1 MKKNTTGGNAR
12 SGDPSRETQPAKAPG
27 EPLPES
33 QSQKS
38 QRPDPEAKD
47 VERDAVVESTKTHS
61 GTSCVVVG
69 IGASAGGLEAF
80 MELLKPLPKKT
91 GMAFVLIPH
100 LDPKH
105 ESAMTEL
112 LARGTGM
119 QVNEVHH
126 GMRVKPDC
134 VYVIPPN
141 RVMTIANGILRLAQR
156 QPDTGPPMPIDT
168 FFRSL
173 ATDCGKSAIGVI
185 LSGTASD
192 GTLGVA
198 AIKNEGGIT
207 FAQDTISA
215 KYSGMPNS
223 AIASGHIDFI
233 LKPEEIAREL
243 MRIRQHPYVNGGQQK
258 DEQVPVEREG
268 EMDQIFRLL
277 KQVQKVDF
285 SDYKPATIRR
295 RILRRMAL
303 GRVDTLKE
311 YLRFLQQT
319 PKELDALHHDIL
331 INVTSFF
338 RDPDAFEALK
348 DIVYPAMLQGRQTSD
363 TLRVWVPGCSTGEE
377 AYSHAIS
384 LIEYVNKVRADV
396 SLQIFGTDLSEEAI
410 RTARAGIYKETIAAD
425 LPPAR
430 LRRFFSKVE
439 RGYQIS
445 KTVRDMCVFAT
456 QNVFNDPPFSHM
468 DLVSCRNV
476 LIYMS
481 PILQK
486 RVVPIFHYALKPT
499 GFLMVGNTEGIVGA
513 GAELFEPADKRHKIY
528 RKKPVSSPVAFGIP
542 RERFEHRIP
551 TSMNHANV
559 GGELEPART
568 PIELQREADRLLLNR
583 YVPAAVVINDRFEI
597 VQIRGRANRYL
608 ELPSGK
614 ATLNLL
620 KMAKSGLLFE
630 LQTVLEQARSGSSAV
645 RKENVQFETNG
656 GFESVTLEVMPFHA
670 PLQSQQTF
678 VVTFEEAPAVS
689 SVPPPPPAK
698 PESADA
704 KDRQIAQLKQE
715 LGATKEYLQSIIEAL
730 EASNEELQS
739 ANEEIQSGN
748 EELQSTNEEL
758 QTSKEELESANEELN
773 TVNEEMQ
780 HRNVELTQVNNDL
793 QNLLASVNI
802 PIVMLDAGLS
812 IRRMTPQVQDVLGIT
827 TADVGR
833 PIRHIRFKA
842 KVNDLERRMLDVIE
856 DLQPAEVNVQDG
868 QDQNYRLRI
877 TPYRTMDNRIEG
889 VVLAFLDHL
898 GPKRISAAKVAKRAA
913 KKRKAA
919 KRQ

>member
-1 MKKNTTGGNAR
+1 MKRSPTRGG
-12 SGDPSRETQPAKAPG
+12 DSREPKPDQSPERAAIVPQAAESSQTDAG
-27 EPLPES
+27 RVIEP
-33 QSQKS
+33 Q
-38 QRPDPEAKD
+38 PDP
-47 VERDAVVESTKTHS
+47 RPP
-61 GTSCVVVG
+61 SCVVVG
-69 IGASAGGLEAF
+69 VGASAGGLEAF
-80 MELLKPLPKKT
+80 MELLKPLPRNP

-112 LARGTGM
+112 LGRATGM
-119 QVNEVHH
+119 PVRQVSD
-126 GMRVKPDC
+126 GMKVRPDC

-141 RVMTIANGILRLAQR
+141 RTMTIHKGVLQLAQR
-156 QPDTGPPMPIDT
+156 QYDSGPPMPVDA

-173 ATDCGKSAIGVI
+173 AEDCGKNAIGVV

-207 FAQDTISA
+207 FAQDVGSA
-215 KYSGMPNS
+215 RYSGMPNS
-223 AIASGHIDFI
+223 AISSGHVDFV
-233 LKPEEIAREL
+233 LPPDNIAREL
-243 MRIRQHPYVNGGQQK
+243 IRIRNHPYVNPEIAKLEEAAAGS
-258 DEQVPVEREG
+258 

-277 KQVQKVDF
+277 KQVRRVDF

-303 GRVDTLKE
+303 GRMETLDD
-311 YLRFLQQT
+311 YLKMLRQT
-319 PKELDALHHDIL
+319 PQELEALHQDIL

-338 RDPDAFEALK
+338 RDPDAFDALNAL
-348 DIVYPAMLQGRQTSD
+348 VYPVMLQGRQPSH

-377 AYSHAIS
+377 VYSHAIA
-384 LIEYVNKVRADV
+384 LLEYVNKLRADV
-396 SLQIFGTDLSEEAI
+396 PLQIFGTDLSDEAI
-410 RTARAGIYKETIAAD
+410 HTARAGIYKESIAAD
-425 LPPAR
+425 VASAR
-430 LRRFFSKVE
+430 LRRYFSKVE

-445 KTVRDMCVFAT
+445 KMVRDMCVFAT

-481 PILQK
+481 PVLQR
-486 RVVPIFHYALKPT
+486 RVIPIFHYALKPN

-528 RKKPVSSPVAFGIP
+528 RKKLVSSPVAFGIP
-542 RERFEHRIP
+542 GEHFEHQLP
-551 TSMNHANV
+551 P
-559 GGELEPART
+559 GGGQTGPPRELEPPRT
-568 PIELQREADRLLLNR
+568 PIELHREADRLLLNR

-597 VQIRGRANRYL
+597 LQIRGRANRYL

-630 LQTVLEQARSGSSAV
+630 LQNAVDQARSTSAAV
-645 RKENVQFETNG
+645 RKENLQFETDNS
-656 GFESVTLEVMPFHA
+656 FDAVTLEVIPFQA
-670 PLQSQQTF
+670 PLQPQQTF
-678 VVTFEEAPAVS
+678 VVAFEEATGAAPRLEPS
-689 SVPPPPPAK
+689 PRK
-698 PESADA
+698 PESADV

-773 TVNEEMQ
+773 TVNDEMQ
-780 HRNVELTQVNNDL
+780 HRNLELTQVNNDL
-793 QNLLASVNI
+793 QNLLASVNL
-802 PIVMLDAGLS
+802 PIMMLDSGLS
-812 IRRMTPQVQDVLGIT
+812 IRRMTPQVQEVLGISA
-827 TADVGR
+827 ADLGR
-833 PIRHIRFKA
+833 PIRHIQLRSKLP
-842 KVNDLERRMLDVIE
+842 DLERRMLEVIE
-856 DLQPAEVNVQDG
+856 NLQPSEVAVQDS
-868 QDQNYRLRI
+868 QNGHYRLRI
-877 TPYRTMDNRIEG
+877 TPYRTIDNRIEG
-889 VVLAFLDHL
+889 VVLAFLDESE
-898 GPKRISAAKVAKRAA
+898 GKQSAPSGRTKRSARSRRGGG
-913 KKRKAA
+913 KRK
-919 KRQ
+919 

>member
-1 MKKNTTGGNAR
+1 MKKKTTGANVK
-12 SGDPSRETQPAKAPG
+12 SSNPSRDAKQPKASEAESESKTLET
-27 EPLPES
+27 S
-33 QSQKS
+33 S
-38 QRPDPEAKD
+38 DPEAKS
-47 VERDAVVESTKTHS
+47 VGGDAIVDSAEKHS
-61 GTSCVVVG
+61 PASCVVVG
-69 IGASAGGLEAF
+69 IGASAGGLEAI
-80 MELLKPLPKKT
+80 MELLKPLPQKT

-119 QVNEVHH
+119 QVHEVHH

-141 RVMTIANGILRLAQR
+141 RVMTIANGVLLLAQR
-156 QPDTGPPMPIDT
+156 PPDTGPPMPIDT

-173 ATDCGKSAIGVI
+173 ATDCGKSAIGII

-207 FAQDTISA
+207 FAQDTMSA

-243 MRIRQHPYVNGGQQK
+243 MRIRKHPYVNGGQQK
-258 DEQVPVEREG
+258 EEQVPVERDG
-268 EMDQIFRLL
+268 EIDQIFRLL

-303 GRVDTLKE
+303 GRVDTLKD
-311 YLRFLQQT
+311 YLQFLQSN
-319 PKELDALHHDIL
+319 PKELESLHHDIL

-348 DIVYPAMLQGRQTSD
+348 NIVYPAVLQGRPSAD

-384 LIEYVNKVRADV
+384 LIEHVSKVRADV
-396 SLQIFGTDLSEEAI
+396 SIQIFGTDLSEEAI

-425 LPPAR
+425 VAPAR

-445 KTVRDMCVFAT
+445 KVVRDMCVFAT

-486 RVVPIFHYALKPT
+486 RVIPIFHYALKPT

-528 RKKPVSSPVAFGIP
+528 RKKLVSSPVAFGIP
-542 RERFEHRIP
+542 RERFEHQILP
-551 TSMNHANV
+551 AANHTTA
-559 GGELEPART
+559 GSELEPIRT

-608 ELPSGK
+608 ELPAGK

-630 LQTVLEQARSGSSAV
+630 LQTALEQARSGSSPV
-645 RKENVQFETNG
+645 RKENIQFETNG
-656 GFESVTLEVMPFHA
+656 GFESVTVEVMPFHA

-678 VVTFEEAPAVS
+678 VVTFEEAPAGS
-689 SVPPPPPAK
+689 RVPPPPVK

-802 PIVMLDAGLS
+802 PIIMLDAGLS
-812 IRRMTPQVQDVLGIT
+812 IRRMTPQVHDVLGIT
-827 TADVGR
+827 AADVGR
-833 PIRHIRFKA
+833 PIRHIRLKA
-842 KVNDLERRMLDVIE
+842 KVHDLERRMLDVIE
-856 DLQPAEVNVQDG
+856 DLQPADVTVQDG
-868 QDQNYRLRI
+868 QDRNYRLRI
-877 TPYRTMDNRIEG
+877 TPYRTLDNRIEG

-898 GPKRISAAKVAKRAA
+898 GPKRLQLPKESRGEGNRRKGAKR
-913 KKRKAA
+913 K
-919 KRQ
+919 

>member
-1 MKKNTTGGNAR
+1 MKKPTTDRN
-12 SGDPSRETQPAKAPG
+12 SKAKAPPTAG
-27 EPLPES
+27 DSKPPKTETIAAETTAMV
-33 QSQKS
+33 
-38 QRPDPEAKD
+38 EA
-47 VERDAVVESTKTHS
+47 VEKPKTA
-61 GTSCVVVG
+61 GCVVVG
-69 IGASAGGLEAF
+69 AGASAGGLEAF
-80 MELLKPLPKKT
+80 LELLRPLPKKT

-112 LARGTGM
+112 LSRGTGM
-119 QVNEVHH
+119 QVREVHD
-126 GMRVKPDC
+126 GLKVKPDC

-141 RVMTIANGILRLAQR
+141 RVMTIHGGFLRLSQR
-156 QPDTGPPMPIDT
+156 GHEGPSMPIDA

-173 ATDCGKSAIGVI
+173 AQDCGKNAIGIV

-207 FAQDTISA
+207 FAQDTQSA

-223 AIASGHIDFI
+223 AISSGHIDFV
-233 LKPEEIAREL
+233 LPPEAIAREL
-243 MRIRQHPYVNGGQQK
+243 MGIRKHPYVSDQGI
-258 DEQVPVEREG
+258 ERAEEVASSRDS

-277 KQVQKVDF
+277 KQVRKVDF
-285 SDYKPATIRR
+285 SEYKPATIRR

-303 GRVDTLKE
+303 GRVDNLSD
-311 YLRFLQQT
+311 YLQVLQKN
-319 PKELDALHHDIL
+319 PKELEALHHDIL
-331 INVTSFF
+331 INLTSFF
-338 RDPDAFEALK
+338 RDPEAFESLK
-348 DIVYPAMLQGRQTSD
+348 TIVYPAILEGRQASD
-363 TLRVWVPGCSTGEE
+363 TLRLWVPGCSTGEE

-384 LIEYVNKVRADV
+384 LLEFVSKSRTDV
-396 SLQIFGTDLSEEAI
+396 SIQIFGTDLSEEAI
-410 RTARAGIYKETIAAD
+410 RLARTGIYKESIATD
-425 LPPAR
+425 VSLAR
-430 LRRFFSKVE
+430 LRRFFSKVD

-445 KTVRDMCVFAT
+445 KVVRDLCVFAT

-481 PILQK
+481 PVLQK
-486 RVVPIFHYALKPT
+486 RVVPVFHYALKPT

-513 GAELFEPADKRHKIY
+513 GADLFDPADKRHKIY
-528 RKKPVSSPVAFGIP
+528 RKKLVSSPVAFGIP
-542 RERFEHRIP
+542 REHFEHHLP
-551 TSMNHANV
+551 SLPNHIMQP
-559 GGELEPART
+559 GEPEPART

-583 YVPAAVVINDRFEI
+583 YVPAAVVVNDHFEI

-630 LQTVLEQARSGSSAV
+630 LQTALEQARSSAAVV
-645 RKENVQFETNG
+645 RKENVQFEVNG
-656 GFESVTLEVMPFHA
+656 GFQNVTIEVMPFQA

-678 VVTFEEAPAVS
+678 VVTFEEASGAPKPE
-689 SVPPPPPAK
+689 VPRK

-715 LGATKEYLQSIIEAL
+715 LAATKEYLQSIIEAL

-780 HRNVELTQVNNDL
+780 HRNVELTQANNDL

-802 PIVMLDAGLS
+802 PILMLDAGLN
-812 IRRMTPQVQDVLGIT
+812 IRRITPQVQDILGISA
-827 TADVGR
+827 ADLGR
-833 PIRHIRFKA
+833 PIRHIRLKSH
-842 KVNDLERRMLDVIE
+842 VHDLERRMLDVIE
-856 DLQPAEVNVQDG
+856 ELQPSEVAIQDG
-868 QDQNYRLRI
+868 QNRAYRLRI

-889 VVLAFLDHL
+889 VVLAFVESSGL
-898 GPKRISAAKVAKRAA
+898 KRAPSL
-913 KKRKAA
+913 KSRKPPAQ
-919 KRQ
+919 RGN

>member
-1 MKKNTTGGNAR
+1 MTKKTTGKHSKPDR
-12 SGDPSRETQPAKAPG
+12 PPR
-27 EPLPES
+27 
-33 QSQKS
+33 QSDQSKFSKS
-38 QRPDPEAKD
+38 LPDPEHNNSDKGTPAGAD
-47 VERDAVVESTKTHS
+47 ELRATPTVEVTESKS
-61 GTSCVVVG
+61 PSSFVVVG
-69 IGASAGGLEAF
+69 VGASAGGLEAF
-80 MELLKPLPKKT
+80 MELLKPLPQKP

-100 LDPKH
+100 LDPTH

-112 LARGTGM
+112 LARSTRM
-119 QVNEVHH
+119 QVCEVQH

-141 RVMTIANGILRLAQR
+141 RIMTIDKGALLLAQR
-156 QPDTGPPMPIDT
+156 QPDLGPPMPIDA

-173 ATDCGKSAIGVI
+173 AADCGKNAIAII

-207 FAQDTISA
+207 FAQDAQSA

-223 AIASGHIDFI
+223 AIASGHIDFV
-233 LKPEEIAREL
+233 LKPEDIVGEL
-243 MRIRQHPYVNGGQQK
+243 MRIRTHPYVNGGEDDK
-258 DEQVPVEREG
+258 EESVAVERDS

-277 KQVQKVDF
+277 KQVRKVDF
-285 SDYKPATIRR
+285 SDYKPATVRR

-311 YLRFLQQT
+311 YLQLLQQT

-338 RDPDAFEALK
+338 RDPDAFEALENT
-348 DIVYPAMLQGRQTSD
+348 VYPVMLQGRQSAD

-384 LIEYVNKVRADV
+384 LIEYVNKARADI
-396 SLQIFGTDLSEEAI
+396 SIQIFGTDLSDETI

-425 LPPAR
+425 VAPAR

-445 KTVRDMCVFAT
+445 KVVRDMCVFAT

-481 PILQK
+481 SVLQK
-486 RVVPIFHYALKPT
+486 RIIPIFHYALKPT
-499 GFLMVGNTEGIVGA
+499 GFLMVGNTEGIVGS
-513 GAELFEPADKRHKIY
+513 GAELFEPADKRQKIY
-528 RKKPVSSPVAFGIP
+528 RKKLVSSPVAFGIP
-542 RERFEHRIP
+542 QERFERQVP
-551 TSMNHANV
+551 VVANQ
-559 GGELEPART
+559 GAAAGEAESVRT

-597 VQIRGRANRYL
+597 AQIRGRANRYL

-630 LQTVLEQARSGSSAV
+630 LQTALEQARSTASPV
-645 RKENVQFETNG
+645 RKENVQFEANG

-678 VVTFEEAPAVS
+678 VVTFEEVTTVPR
-689 SVPPPPPAK
+689 VPPPPPK

-704 KDRQIAQLKQE
+704 KDRHIAQLKQE
-715 LGATKEYLQSIIEAL
+715 LGATKGYLQSIIEAL

-793 QNLLASVNI
+793 QNLLTSVNI
-802 PIVMLDAGLS
+802 PIIMLDAGLS
-812 IRRMTPQVQDVLGIT
+812 IRRMTPQVHEVLGIT
-827 TADVGR
+827 SADVGR
-833 PIRHIRFKA
+833 PIRHIRFQA
-842 KVNDLERRMLDVIE
+842 NVPDLERRMLDVIE
-856 DLQPAEVNVQDG
+856 DLRPAEVTVQDG
-868 QDQNYRLRI
+868 QNRDYRLRI
-877 TPYRTMDNRIEG
+877 MPYRTMDNRIEG
-889 VVLAFLDHL
+889 IVLAFLDHM
-898 GPKRISAAKVAKRAA
+898 GKRSTARPSPESTA
-913 KKRKAA
+913 KKNKKKA
-919 KRQ
+919 K